1 MQFQVATFFGAG
13 MKILVTGAAGFLG
26 SNLVLRLLSQGHTVI
41 GIDDYSNGSTRNLA
55 DAFGHAAFKMI
66 EGDVAALQ
74 LVDCCGADV
83 DVLVHLA
90 AKKIPRYGGA
100 LQTLKVNYHGTDTIL
115 EYARVAKCRCV
126 VASTSDV
133 YGMNPDLPFDE
144 DSSNCVIGSSQS
156 PRWAYA
162 VSKLFD
168 EHLALAY
175 EEEYEIPVV
184 VLRFFGSYGPNQPIS
199 WLGGPPPVFI
209 EKILKGETVPI
220 HGDGLQ
226 TRSFTYVSDTIDGI
240 EAAMFEQKACGQIIN
255 IGSDEEVTILELAR
269 RIKQVSDTPGE
280 LRVEYVPYESF
291 TGRRYQDVRRR
302 VPDTRRCESLLGVR
316 AKVSLDQGLMK
327 TIAWQ
332 RTVMGL

>member
-1 MQFQVATFFGAG
+1 

-26 SNLVLRLLSQGHTVI
+26 SNLVLRLLDRNHTVI
-41 GIDDYSNGSTRNLA
+41 GVDDYSNGSVRNLA
-55 DAFGHAAFKMI
+55 KAFDQAAFKMI
-66 EGDVAALQ
+66 EADIASLS
-74 LVDCCGADV
+74 LIEHCGQDV

-100 LQTLKVNYHGTDTIL
+100 LQTLKVNYHGTEAVL
-115 EYARVAKCRCV
+115 EYARAIKCRCV

-144 DSSNCVIGSSQS
+144 DNSNCVIGSSQS

-168 EHLALAY
+168 EHMALAY
-175 EEEYEIPVV
+175 QEEYEVPVV

-240 EAAMFEQKACGQIIN
+240 EAAMFKPEAIGQIIN
-255 IGSDEEVTILELAR
+255 IGSDEEVSILELAR
-269 RIKQVSDTPGE
+269 RIKDVSETPGE
-280 LRVEYVPYESF
+280 LRLEFVPYESF

-302 VPDTRRCESLLGVR
+302 VPDNGRCESLLGVR
-316 AKVSLDQGLMK
+316 AKVDLNQGLTK

-332 RTVMGL
+332 RGVMGL